1 MAEIP
6 IEKKSGGIP
15 WWVWL
20 ILVAAIVAILI
31 WMFAG
36 NDRDD
41 RKVEQSTAVTAPIG
55 AEDPTKTNQM
65 DASANGGPITDLNM
79 LLTSDA
85 NTVIGREV
93 RLSGVPAGSVPA
105 DAGFWI
111 TGDNGQREYVILHE
125 VRTPNTP
132 IEGKINVDQ
141 GDRLDIVGTVRSA
154 DKGVPKGAAIPGPT
168 DPLPDG
174 VTHYIDALSVTKSK

>member
-20 ILVAAIVAILI
+20 LLAAALAALLI
-31 WMFAG
+31 WAFTG

-41 RKVEQSTAVTAPIG
+41 PALEQTAAVTAPVAG
-55 AEDPTKTNQM
+55 EDSMAANQM
-65 DASANGGPITDLNM
+65 DASATGGPITDLNM
-79 LLTSDA
+79 LLTGDA
-85 NTVIGREV
+85 NALVGREV

-105 DAGFWI
+105 DAGFWV

-132 IEGKINVDQ
+132 IEGKINVNQ

-154 DKGVPKGAAIPGPT
+154 DQGVPKDAAIPAPT
-168 DPLPDG
+168 APLPEG
-174 VTHYIDALSVTKSK
+174 VTHYIDARSVTKSK